1 MFLKVSNIKVPL
13 GTATDDVFLKARK
26 KTGLKKE
33 DIASQKILRRSVD
46 ARKKQVE
53 LVYSVLLER
62 NKKVFQN
69 RADIIEI
76 EPKRIELP
84 KAGSEPLKNRPVVVG
99 FGPCGMFCALYL
111 AKLGFAPIV
120 LERGAD
126 VDARTKAVEGFW
138 HGGALDPNTN
148 VQFGEGGAGTFSDGK
163 LTTRIGDGL
172 IDAVLE
178 DFVSAG
184 APEDILYQA
193 MPHIGTDVLK
203 TVVKNIRERIIS
215 LGGEVRF
222 CTCAK
227 NLVIKNG
234 KLTGLKLSTG
244 ETLPCEVA
252 VFAIGHSARDTY
264 EMLYDEN
271 IKMILKPFSVGFRAE
286 HLQKDIDDAMYGDF
300 AGHKDLGAANY
311 QLSYRENGRGC
322 YSFCMCPGGSVVLAS
337 SEEEAVVTNGMS
349 LRARDGKNANS
360 AICVNVFEKDFESAH
375 PLAGVAFQRKLE
387 KNAFLLGGS
396 DYKAPVQR
404 LTDYIDGKVSDS
416 FGTAQPTIGRG
427 TKFCDLNTLFS
438 DDFNQLM
445 KTGLLSFERKIKG
458 FVSKDAL
465 LTGVETRTSAPIRI
479 LRNENG
485 MSESVYGLMPA
496 GEGAGYA
503 GGIMSAAVDGI
514 KTAFKII
521 ETYKPI

>member
-1 MFLKVSNIKVPL
+1 MFVKVSNLKVPL
-13 GTATDDVFLKARK
+13 GTLIDDVFFKAYK
-26 KTGLKKE
+26 KAGIKKE

-53 LVYSVLLER
+53 LVFSVLLET
-62 NKKVFQN
+62 NKKAQTNGTDVM
-69 RADIIEI
+69 EI
-76 EPKRIELP
+76 EPKRIAFP
-84 KAGSEPLKNRPVVVG
+84 QMGSEPLKNRPVVVG

-126 VDARTKAVEGFW
+126 VDERTKAVEGFW
-138 HGGALDPNTN
+138 GGGGLDTNTN

-178 DFVSAG
+178 EFVLAG

-203 TVVKNIRERIIS
+203 KVVKNIRKKIIS

-222 CTCAK
+222 CTRVD
-227 NLVIKNG
+227 NIILKNG
-234 KLTGLKLSTG
+234 KLKGLVLSNG
-244 ETLPCEVA
+244 EALSCDVA

-264 EMLYDEN
+264 EMLHKEN

-286 HLQKDIDDAMYGDF
+286 HLQKEIDIAMYGDF

-322 YSFCMCPGGSVVLAS
+322 YSFCMCPGGSVVQAA
-337 SEEEAVVTNGMS
+337 SEEDTVVTNGMS
-349 LRARDGKNANS
+349 HRARDGKNANS
-360 AICVNVFEKDFESAH
+360 AICVNVTEKDFGSAH
-375 PLAGVAFQRKLE
+375 PLAGVEFQRKLE
-387 KNAFLLGGS
+387 KSAFLLGGS
-396 DYKAPVQR
+396 DYSAPVQR
-404 LTDYIDGKVSDS
+404 LTDYIDGKPSDS
-416 FGTAQPTIGRG
+416 FGAVTPSMERG
-427 TKFCDLNTLFS
+427 TRFSDLNALFS
-438 DDFNQLM
+438 DDFNRFM

-458 FVSKDAL
+458 FVSRDAM
-465 LTGVETRTSAPIRI
+465 LTGVETRTSAPVRI

-485 MSESVYGLMPA
+485 MSESAYGLMPA

-514 KTAFKII
+514 NTAFKII
-521 ETYKPI
+521 EIYKPT

>member
-13 GTATDDVFLKARK
+13 GTAFDDVFLKARK
-26 KTGLKKE
+26 KTGLKQE
-33 DIASQKILRRSVD
+33 DIASQKLLRRSVD

-53 LVYSVLLER
+53 LVFSVLLET
-62 NKKVFQN
+62 NKKVFAN
-69 RADIIEI
+69 GTDVVEI
-76 EPKRIELP
+76 EPKKMEMP
-84 KAGSEPLKNRPVVVG
+84 TPGETPLKNRPVVVG

-120 LERGAD
+120 IERGAD

-138 HGGALDPNTN
+138 NGDALDTNTN

-172 IDAVLE
+172 IDAILE
-178 DFVSAG
+178 EFVASG

-193 MPHIGTDVLK
+193 MPHVGTDVLK
-203 TVVKNIRERIIS
+203 TVVKNIREKIIS

-222 CTCAK
+222 GTCVEK
-227 NLVIKNG
+227 IVVKNG
-234 KLTGLKLSTG
+234 VLLGLALSTG
-244 ETLPCEVA
+244 EVLPCDVA

-264 EMLYDEN
+264 EMLYNEN
-271 IKMILKPFSVGFRAE
+271 VKIIAKPFSVGFRAE
-286 HLQKDIDDAMYGDF
+286 HLQEDINHAMYGDF
-300 AGHKDLGAANY
+300 VGHPDLGAASY

-337 SEEEAVVTNGMS
+337 SEEDTVVTNGMS

-360 AICVNVFEKDFESAH
+360 AICVNVSERDFESAH
-375 PLAGVAFQRKLE
+375 PLAGVEFQRKLE

-396 DYKAPVQR
+396 DYRAPVQR
-404 LTDYIDGKVSDS
+404 LTDYIEGKVSDS
-416 FGTAQPTIGRG
+416 FGEVMPTIGRG
-427 TKFCDLNTLFS
+427 TKFADLNTLFS
-438 DDFNQLM
+438 DDFNRLM

-458 FVSKDAL
+458 FVSLDAL
-465 LTGVETRTSAPIRI
+465 LTGVETRTSAPVRI
-479 LRNENG
+479 LRNEKG

-521 ETYKPI
+521 ETYRPI

>member
-1 MFLKVSNIKVPL
+1 MFLKVSNIKVPV
-13 GTATDDVFLKARK
+13 GTAPDDVFLKARK
-26 KTGLKKE
+26 KTGLKEE

-53 LVYSVLLER
+53 LVFSVMLET
-62 NKKVFQN
+62 NKKVSLN
-69 RADIIEI
+69 GNDVIEI
-76 EPKRIELP
+76 EPNKVEYP
-84 KAGSEPLKNRPVVVG
+84 KPGNTPLKTRPVVVG
-99 FGPCGMFCALYL
+99 FGPCGMFCALWL
-111 AKLGFAPIV
+111 AKLGFAPTVI
-120 LERGAD
+120 ERGAD
-126 VDARTKAVEGFW
+126 VDARTKAVEHFW
-138 HGGALDPNTN
+138 HGGTLDTNTN

-163 LTTRIGDGL
+163 LTTRIGDGF
-172 IDAVLE
+172 IDTILE
-178 DFVSAG
+178 EFVASG

-193 MPHIGTDVLK
+193 MPHVGTDVLK
-203 TVVKNIRERIIS
+203 TVVKNIREKIIS

-222 CTCAK
+222 CTCVDK
-227 NLVIKNG
+227 IIVKNG
-234 KLTGLKLSTG
+234 ALSGLKLSTG

-264 EMLYDEN
+264 EMLYDKN
-271 IKMILKPFSVGFRAE
+271 IKMIQKPFSVGFRAE
-286 HLQKDIDDAMYGDF
+286 HLQSEIDEAMYGDF

-311 QLSYRENGRGC
+311 QLSYRENERGC

-337 SEEEAVVTNGMS
+337 SEEDTVVTNGMS

-360 AICVNVFEKDFESAH
+360 AICVNVSEKDFESAH
-375 PLAGVAFQRKLE
+375 PLAGVSFQRKLE
-387 KNAFLLGGS
+387 KNAFLLGGK

-404 LTDYIDGKVSDS
+404 LKDYIDGKVSAS
-416 FGTAQPTIGRG
+416 FGKVAPSIERG
-427 TKFCDLNTLFS
+427 TSFADLNQLFS
-438 DDFNQLM
+438 HDFNRFM

-458 FVSKDAL
+458 FVNPDAL
-465 LTGVETRTSAPIRI
+465 LTGVETRTSAPVRI

-514 KTAFKII
+514 KTAFKIV
-521 ETYKPI
+521 EVYKPV